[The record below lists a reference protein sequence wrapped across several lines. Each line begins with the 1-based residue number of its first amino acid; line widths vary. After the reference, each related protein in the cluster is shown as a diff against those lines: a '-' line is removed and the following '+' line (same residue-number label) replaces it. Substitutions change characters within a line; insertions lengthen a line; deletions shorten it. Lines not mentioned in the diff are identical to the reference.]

1 MRREWWDIWGEFSK
15 KHSKVSRRMYRLNDL
30 ASLWQGWVEGG
41 EGSPSTKLSSCNS
54 GQFGQEA
61 SQRET
66 WDRRIEDR
74 NYFRFIDEPIIL
86 HLWRSCLKFYFEFVC
101 SQFSSIFFFVSD
113 FFFFF
118 PRLGEHI
125 FHSLIKPYI
134 FGWDNVFLHFWD
146 DSVLSI
152 LVNKSAIL
160 DKIQSVCLF
169 MRLLTL

>member
-1 MRREWWDIWGEFSK
+1 
-15 KHSKVSRRMYRLNDL
+15 MYRLNDL

-54 GQFGQEA
+54 GQSGQEA

-152 LVNKSAIL
+152 LSRSFWIKSN
-160 DKIQSVCLF
+160 LF
-169 MRLLTL
+169 IYLWDSLIIFLSGNNFLIHLQKRSEKREFQ